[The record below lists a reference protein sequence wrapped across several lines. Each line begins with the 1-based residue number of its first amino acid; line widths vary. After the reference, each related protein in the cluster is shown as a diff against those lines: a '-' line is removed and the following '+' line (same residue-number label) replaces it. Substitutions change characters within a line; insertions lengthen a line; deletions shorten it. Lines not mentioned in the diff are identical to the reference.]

1 MGTSFHKVKAVL
13 DALERTKW
21 ALFPSLRQ
29 LTDDRSDAARRLL
42 EELAEAVA
50 ADEYAVALGGKLSW
64 PGGSGDQAADAFC
77 KGWTI
82 SSTAAGPAVTATAR
96 FATEGY
102 VPGTRRIAPRSGSGE
117 PAYE

>member
-1 MGTSFHKVKAVL
+1 MGTSFDKAKAVL

-50 ADEYAVALGGKLSW
+50 ADEYAVALGGKL
-64 PGGSGDQAADAFC
+64 PDLEDRAI
-77 KGWTI
+77 KLL
-82 SSTAAGPAVTATAR
+82 
-96 FATEGY
+96 
-102 VPGTRRIAPRSGSGE
+102 TRNRS
-117 PAYE
+117 